1 MANAQN
7 EGQEEQQGSWMRTI
21 LNALMIY
28 FAINAVTSFL
38 GGRLGQ
44 QQNGTSTDSGGGQVQ
59 QNAASALWPF
69 GTKMVMIYAAQVR
82 L

>member
-21 LNALMIY
+21 LNALMVY

-38 GGRLGQ
+38 GGRFGP
-44 QQNGTSTDSGGGQVQ
+44 QQNVTSADSAGGQVQ

-69 GTKMVMIYAAQVR
+69 GTKMVSIYAVQG
-82 L
+82 